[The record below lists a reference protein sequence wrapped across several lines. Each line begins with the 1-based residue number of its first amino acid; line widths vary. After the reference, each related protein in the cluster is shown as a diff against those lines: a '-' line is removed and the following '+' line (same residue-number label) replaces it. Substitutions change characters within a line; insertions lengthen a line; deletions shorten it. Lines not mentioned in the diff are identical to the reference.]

1 MSCLYNE
8 LPASGKGRSHLEKKL
23 ENVGILSK
31 NRGEG
36 GKVDLENSHIF
47 PFFVQ
52 MRASR
57 KDYRQKAV
65 DWQCIAVGN
74 HKYGQC
80 HISHSGPSKNNAI
93 DMIEPLSGV
102 ISVVSPFSSLDLF
115 LSFSSQV
122 FVHTKKAFMAKRNLD
137 QNSQLSWSCVIW
149 SIQVSNKALK

>member
-1 MSCLYNE
+1 M
-8 LPASGKGRSHLEKKL
+8 
-23 ENVGILSK
+23 
-31 NRGEG
+31 
-36 GKVDLENSHIF
+36 KV
-47 PFFVQ
+47 
-52 MRASR
+52 SR

-102 ISVVSPFSSLDLF
+102 ISVASPFSFSSMDLF

-149 SIQVSNKALK
+149 SIQVSNTALK